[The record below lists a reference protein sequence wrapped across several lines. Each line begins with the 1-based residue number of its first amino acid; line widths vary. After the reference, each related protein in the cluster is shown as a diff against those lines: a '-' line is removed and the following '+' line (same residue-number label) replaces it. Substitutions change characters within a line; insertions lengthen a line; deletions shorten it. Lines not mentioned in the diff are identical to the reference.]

1 MIASSMRRS
10 TKAFFRTVPV
20 CMASDSD
27 DMVER
32 WPIMMKYVGCK
43 SIKLLDFTGI

>member
-1 MIASSMRRS
+1 M
-10 TKAFFRTVPV
+10 

-32 WPIMMKYVGCK
+32 WHIMMKYVGCK
-43 SIKLLDFTGI
+43 SIKLLDFAGI